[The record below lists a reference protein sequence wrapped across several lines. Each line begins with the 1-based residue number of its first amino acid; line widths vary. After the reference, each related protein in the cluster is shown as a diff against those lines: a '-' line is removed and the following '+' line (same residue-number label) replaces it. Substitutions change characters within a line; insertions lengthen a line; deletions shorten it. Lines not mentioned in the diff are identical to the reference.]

1 MNVAQIVLEM
11 TLERNQPDESGID
24 NGNGE
29 NLTLNEAKIQRLN
42 QLVDEALRINP
53 LNVDPLVKLICIYK
67 FYLRY
72 VNLDIS
78 CFYFPKN

>member
-1 MNVAQIVLEM
+1 
-11 TLERNQPDESGID
+11 ESGID

-29 NLTLNEAKIQRLN
+29 NLTLNEAKLQRLN

-67 FYLRY
+67 L
-72 VNLDIS
+72 
-78 CFYFPKN
+78 